1 MNNQKYWEERAIL
14 KDKLLEKDINKLEK
28 KLLKLFKDT
37 RKEVLNELKII
48 YADIEASEYA
58 KYQIDS
64 LLTSINNALNN
75 LYSNNEKEI
84 IEGLK
89 GIYKEMDKQAS
100 IDLNNAFNTVNVDL
114 VKEVTSTK
122 WGTTL
127 NNYGLDKYGMK
138 KGVFA
143 THDEVLEKIVNDL
156 INSNWS
162 GLTLVERI
170 AEHKR
175 KLSLTLKEELSKGLI
190 RGDSLQDMSRT
201 FSKKMDLSYSNALRI
216 IRTESCW
223 IMNEAT
229 VNNYKDNGI
238 KEYEFMA
245 FLDSKTSKECKSLDG
260 KKFSIEEYQ
269 TGVNLPPLHPNCRSC
284 VIPVVEELEKPKKPI
299 KETKSKEAKTTTK
312 KSNTKK
318 TTTKKTAKKPKEKEF
333 KLPKF
338 KKPSSYKT
346 VWKPEMTEMQK
357 EWFDTLTDKE
367 KDNLNKYTMEGVY
380 DRINMG
386 LRKGSLREMYQEMA
400 DSMSGALQRN
410 KINANIR
417 VYRGSSASIF
427 KSVLDDETY
436 KLMRGTK
443 VDIDTLKSKL
453 LGNIVND
460 KGFMSTTL
468 NEMNVLYADNDFLD
482 NVMLKIDIDKKA
494 TGTGF
499 IAPLSE
505 YEDESEVLLDKNTS
519 LYIKD
524 ISFNEYKKVYEITCH
539 YLGQI

>member
-1 MNNQKYWEERAIL
+1 MNNQKYWEERTIL

-64 LLTSINNALNN
+64 LLSSINNALDN

-84 IEGLK
+84 VEALK
-89 GIYKEMDKQAS
+89 DIYKEMDKQAS
-100 IDLNNAFNTVNVDL
+100 IDLNNAFNTVNIDL
-114 VKEVTSTK
+114 AKEVTSTK

-127 NNYGLDKYGMK
+127 NNYELDKYGMK

-143 THDEVLEKIVNDL
+143 THNEVLEKIVDDL

-190 RGDSLQDMSRT
+190 RGDSLQDMSKA
-201 FSKKMDLSYSNALRI
+201 FSKKMDLSYFNALRL

-223 IMNEAT
+223 VMNEAT

-245 FLDSKTSKECKSLDG
+245 FLDKKTSKQCRDLDG
-260 KKFSIEEYQ
+260 KKFSIEEYKA
-269 TGVNLPPLHPNCRSC
+269 GVNLPPLHPNCRSC
-284 VIPVVEELEKPKKPI
+284 IVPIVEDVKKPI
-299 KETKSKEAKTTTK
+299 KEAKTTIKKATTK
-312 KSNTKK
+312 KATTKK
-318 TTTKKTAKKPKEKEF
+318 TTKKPKEKEF

-380 DRINMG
+380 DRINTG

-410 KINANIR
+410 KLNANIR

-436 KLMRGTK
+436 KLMRETK

-468 NEMNVLYADNDFLD
+468 NEMNVLYSDNDFLD
-482 NVMLKIDIDKKA
+482 NVMLKIDLDKKA

>member
-64 LLTSINNALNN
+64 LLTSINNALDN
-75 LYSNNEKEI
+75 LYSNNEKEVN
-84 IEGLK
+84 ESLK
-89 GIYKEMDKQAS
+89 EIYKEMDKQAS
-100 IDLNNAFNTVNVDL
+100 IDLNNSFNTVNENL
-114 VKEVTSTK
+114 VRE
-122 WGTTL
+122 TL
-127 NNYGLDKYGMK
+127 K
-138 KGVFA
+138 
-143 THDEVLEKIVNDL
+143 T
-156 INSNWS
+156 NWS
-162 GLTLVERI
+162 GLSFSERI
-170 AEHKR
+170 WEHR
-175 KLSLTLKEELSKGLI
+175 RSLALTIKSELNKGLI
-190 RGDSLQDMSRT
+190 RGDSLQDMSRIIADKFNT
-201 FSKKMDLSYSNALRI
+201 SYSNAIRLV
-216 IRTESCW
+216 RTESCFV
-223 IMNEAT
+223 MNEAT
-229 VNNYKDNGI
+229 INNYKNNGI
-238 KEYEFMA
+238 KKYEFMA
-245 FLDSKTSKECKSLDG
+245 FLDKKTSKACRDMDNKII
-260 KKFSIEEYQ
+260 SIEEYKV
-269 TGVNLPPLHPNCRSC
+269 GLNCPPLHPNCRSC
-284 VIPVVEELEKPKKPI
+284 VVPVVEELEKP
-299 KETKSKEAKTTTK
+299 KEAKTTTK

-318 TTTKKTAKKPKEKEF
+318 ATTKKIAKKPKEKEF

-380 DRINMG
+380 DRINTG

-400 DSMSGALQRN
+400 DSMSEALQRN
-410 KINANIR
+410 KLNANIR

-436 KLMRGTK
+436 KLMRETK
-443 VDIDTLKSKL
+443 VDIGTLKSKL

-468 NEMNVLYADNDFLD
+468 NEMNVLYADNDFLS

-524 ISFNEYKKVYEITCH
+524 ITFNEYKKVYEINCH